1 MKKIYVCNDTITG
14 IFSAIY
20 DAWKEGR
27 EEKQGIER
35 ADSNVGF
42 LYTFWSEPGFDAS
55 EYCEY
60 SL

>member
-27 EEKQGIER
+27 EEKECGIAIKDVYKR
-35 ADSNVGF
+35 QVCGRVST
-42 LYTFWSEPGFDAS
+42 TFMMI
-55 EYCEY
+55 
-60 SL
+60 L